1 MTSLEKFV
9 KPIQLTR
16 IPLNAYY
23 QAYHMDGNSPEP
35 DMRKKAGLGSC
46 NCCDYFLI
54 SKNGA
59 IVLIEKT
66 QLICQ
71 LKDLREEYCYLKPA
85 EHKEEFINKCIREE
99 NRLKVY
105 GSMLVLCRLS
115 VKYEDVKKLLRQ
127 NKYQFW
133 LVVNGKDSPKDSR
146 VFRNLRKPLLFDLRG
161 VLTKEIVDDFKI
173 LSVTQFCTLYTQYAT
188 TP

>member
-1 MTSLEKFV
+1 MMSLEKFV
-9 KPIQLTR
+9 ETIQLAR
-16 IPLNAYY
+16 ISLNADY
-23 QAYHMDGNSPEP
+23 QAYRMDSTLSQTP

-54 SKNGA
+54 SKDGA
-59 IVLIEKT
+59 IVLIEET
-66 QLICQ
+66 QLIYQ
-71 LKDLREEYCYLKPA
+71 LKNLREEYCYLKSA
-85 EHKEEFINKCIREE
+85 EYKEFINKRIREE

-105 GSMLVLCRLS
+105 GSMLVLCLLS
-115 VKYEDVKKLLRQ
+115 AKYEDVKKLLQQ

-133 LVVNGKDSPKDSR
+133 LVVSGKDSPKNSR

-161 VLTKEIVDDFKI
+161 VLTKEVVDDFKI
-173 LSVTQFCTLYTQYAT
+173 LSITQFCTLYTQYAT

>member
-9 KPIQLTR
+9 ETIQLAR
-16 IPLNAYY
+16 VSLNADY
-23 QAYHMDGNSPEP
+23 QAYRIDGNSPDP

-54 SKNGA
+54 SKDGV
-59 IVLIEKT
+59 IILIEET
-66 QLICQ
+66 QLIYQ
-71 LKDLREEYCYLKPA
+71 IKNLQEEYCYFKPA
-85 EHKEEFINKCIREE
+85 EHKEFTNKCIREE

-105 GSMLVLCRLS
+105 GSMLVLCRMS
-115 VKYEDVKKLLRQ
+115 AKYKDVQKLLQR

-133 LVVNGKDSPKDSR
+133 LVVSGKDSPKNSR

-161 VLTKEIVDDFKI
+161 VLTKEVVDDFKI
-173 LSVTQFCTLYTQYAT
+173 LSVSQFCTLYTQYAT